1 MSDDNDLHGK
11 LLSFLAG
18 EIARKEG
25 RQCVAVGLFYAPG
38 GGFREEE
45 IRTWAREDEPE
56 LFDKFV
62 CVENL
67 VSSII
72 EIAEGEAD
80 AKSAG
85 KHRFVVRT
93 RQHLGGRAIQ
103 SFVRS
108 PTHSGECIEDED
120 MQDKEESALIVLRVS
135 ACDIIRFPRSDV
147 RRVTYRVSD
156 DEGKKQR
163 KRRVAFMTIELAC
176 GRSYLLEIHN
186 KDPKNVA
193 DVLKDI
199 IATGVGRVDWC
210 CNKAGEWDEANDENV
225 KDE

>member
-1 MSDDNDLHGK
+1 MSADNELHGK
-11 LLSFLAG
+11 LLSFLTG
-18 EIARKEG
+18 EFARKDG
-25 RQCVAVGLFYAPG
+25 RQCVRVDLLYAPG
-38 GGFREEE
+38 DGFRDEE

-56 LFDKFV
+56 VFDEFV
-62 CVENL
+62 CVEKL

-80 AKSAG
+80 CLSRG
-85 KHRFVVRT
+85 SHRFIVRT
-93 RQHLGGRAIQ
+93 RQHFGERANR
-103 SFVRS
+103 SFVLS
-108 PTHSGECIEDED
+108 PTHRGECIEDED
-120 MQDKEESALIVLRVS
+120 KEDSALIILRVS

-156 DEGKKQR
+156 DAGKKRR

-176 GRSYLLEIHN
+176 GRSYPIEIHN

-193 DVLKDI
+193 DALKDI
-199 IATGVGRVDWC
+199 IANGIGRVDWC

-225 KDE
+225 KDG